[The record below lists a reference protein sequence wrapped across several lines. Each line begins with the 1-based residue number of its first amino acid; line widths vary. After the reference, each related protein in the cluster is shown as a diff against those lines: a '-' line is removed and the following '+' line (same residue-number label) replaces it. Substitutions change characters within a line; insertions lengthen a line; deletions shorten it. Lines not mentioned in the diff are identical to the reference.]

1 MFTVTNIP
9 NYREHYMKT
18 YPLSSRRIDRAMPA
32 MSQYIKDLALGDNQD
47 GNGHAIG
54 NANDTY
60 GKVLAK
66 LELAMYKYLYMGWN
80 REEYQM
86 VIEG

>member
-1 MFTVTNIP
+1 MFTVANIP
-9 NYREHYMKT
+9 DYQREIMKAF
-18 YPLSSRRIDRAMPA
+18 PLSNRRITRAMPA
-32 MSQYIKDLALGDNQD
+32 MSRYTKDLALGDNQD

-60 GKVLAK
+60 GRTLAK